1 MLAME
6 KLEAV
11 STLTPPQEQAITQA
25 QQRTVGL
32 GLLVARLGNEHE
44 SGGLNNVCIPVDT
57 GLSLI
62 RFLDYVAVNFG
73 SIVPLC
79 Q

>member
-1 MLAME
+1 VYQPD
-6 KLEAV
+6 KH
-11 STLTPPQEQAITQA
+11 
-25 QQRTVGL
+25 

-73 SIVPLC
+73 SFPDDQKTKICSLRVAAFE
-79 Q
+79 